1 MPHLLFGAAQE
12 RERRYLDRMS
22 ALKARVENGRIKLDE
37 PTDLPEGTVVP
48 LEIAN
53 DWDDLDDE
61 ERAALHESLRESIE
75 QMKAGQTIDLEQ
87 ALAELRAHR

>member
-1 MPHLLFGAAQE
+1 
-12 RERRYLDRMS
+12 MS